1 MRIKYIPTG
10 NVFDLPEA
18 EARRIYIED
27 KGFNYEVL
35 DGKIEIENENV
46 EKTSVYNKIVEEDK
60 QEEEKDG
67 ENEKSEEKSLE
78 SYTVPELKAK
88 LDELNIEYPKNAK
101 KAELIALLNKTGD
114 NIEQEEAK
122 DGE

>member
-1 MRIKYIPTG
+1 MRIKYKPTG

-35 DGKIEIENENV
+35 DGKIEIEDKNV

-60 QEEEKDG
+60 QEETKDG

-78 SYTVPELKAK
+78 SYTVPELKAA

-101 KAELIALLNKTGD
+101 KAELIALLDKTD
-114 NIEQEEAK
+114 VTTKQEETK